1 MQELFGVC
9 CGQFL
14 REDLQAVA
22 IRVEEVNALG
32 EHVISGELYLGAV
45 ALKPLVELPQLLLP
59 ALDLYGCM
67 GQTRAADRLIIGHLD
82 DGDVVVALSES
93 EKGHMHLLKDDDQ

>member
-1 MQELFGVC
+1 LHDIRYGTSVMQELFGVC

-32 EHVISGELYLGAV
+32 EHVISGELYMA
-45 ALKPLVELPQLLLP
+45 P
-59 ALDLYGCM
+59 
-67 GQTRAADRLIIGHLD
+67 
-82 DGDVVVALSES
+82 
-93 EKGHMHLLKDDDQ
+93 